1 MLHSLCTKEVFDT
14 SIILISEL
22 EMILRQSS
30 DMPKLLIL
38 AMDNGQTD
46 ITSVLDQ
53 LPENVKTIEYRL
65 SKISVQQDTTT
76 KENERSRYLYD
87 KTDLASAFK
96 WLLDS

>member
-1 MLHSLCTKEVFDT
+1 MRESA
-14 SIILISEL
+14 EL
-22 EMILRQSS
+22 
-30 DMPKLLIL
+30 PKLLIL

-53 LPENVKTIEYRL
+53 LPGNVKSIEYRL
-65 SKISVQQDTTT
+65 SKISVQQDTTI

-87 KTDLASAFK
+87 KTDLSSAFK